1 GFDYLRDNYSTFSA
15 EDRVQRPYYYAIVD
29 EVDFVLI
36 DEARTPLIISGP
48 VSESTH
54 RYDEMKPLVDRLIR
68 KQAALVNRLVAEGE
82 KLLEDEEGGY
92 QAGIELLRAQRGAPK
107 NKRLMKLLQEEGI
120 KKLIGRVES
129 DFMRDKRLGEIDEEL
144 YFAID
149 EKSHTVDLTE
159 KGRQTLS
166 PGEEDLFLLPDLSEE
181 VQRIEEDETLP
192 DEEKIEKRDEL
203 DREYAAQSEK
213 VHNISQLLK
222 AYSLFEKD
230 VGYVVNEGRVM
241 IVDEFTGRL
250 MPGRRY
256 SDGLHQAI
264 EAKEKVRIEEE
275 YQTLA
280 SVTFQNYFRMYE
292 KLAGMTGTAVT
303 EAAEFNSIYKLDVVE
318 IPTNK
323 PLFRHEYDDV
333 IYRTAKEKWN
343 AVADEIVD
351 NNKKGRPVLVGTI
364 SIENSEH
371 LSSLLRKRGTDHTVL
386 NAKYHEQ
393 EGKVIAQAGRIGA
406 TTIATNMAG

>member
-1 GFDYLRDNYSTFSA
+1 
-15 EDRVQRPYYYAIVD
+15 
-29 EVDFVLI
+29 
-36 DEARTPLIISGP
+36 RTPLIISGP

-82 KLLEDEEGGY
+82 KLLDDEEGGY

-120 KKLIGRVES
+120 KKLITRVES

-250 MPGRRY
+250 MPGRRF
-256 SDGLHQAI
+256 SDGLHEAL
-264 EAKEKVRIEEE
+264 EAKEGVTIQRET
-275 YQTLA
+275 QTLA
-280 SVTFQNYFRMYE
+280 TITLQNLFRLYD
-292 KLAGMTGTAVT
+292 KLAGMTGTAET
-303 EAAEFNSIYKLDVVE
+303 EAGELFEIYKLDVVV

-323 PLFRHEYDDV
+323 PVRRMDYDDL
-333 IYRTAKEKWN
+333 IYRTKREKYN
-343 AVADEIVD
+343 AIVEEIARLYER
-351 NNKKGRPVLVGTI
+351 NLPVLVGTI
-364 SIENSEH
+364 TVEVSEV
-371 LSSLLRKRGTDHTVL
+371 LSRLLKRRGIKHEVL
-386 NAKYHEQ
+386 NA
-393 EGKVIAQAGRIGA
+393 
-406 TTIATNMAG
+406 